1 MSYSSKVVVL
11 TDMKK
16 LVLAALLALAA
27 VVGVSL
33 ALSKLEGKSATGEKQ
48 SVNHLVTRANDAAN
62 QAAEEF
68 NRGT

>member
-1 MSYSSKVVVL
+1 MGLL